1 MSLAD
6 VAATHDGTE
15 VSLLVTGEIDLTN
28 WESMGERINAEI
40 SNQTTA
46 VTVDLSSVT
55 YLDSSG
61 LRLFFKL
68 AERLILLQVALT
80 LIVPESSA
88 SRLAIRL
95 SGLDQEVEV
104 RPPLP

>member
-6 VAATHDGTE
+6 VEATQDGTA
-15 VSLLVTGEIDLTN
+15 VSLVVTGEIDLTN
-28 WESMGERINAEI
+28 WASVGDRINAEI

-46 VTVDLSSVT
+46 VTADLSAVT

-61 LRLFFKL
+61 LRLLFKL
-68 AERLILLQVALT
+68 AERLSLLQVGLT

-104 RPPLP
+104 RPPLS